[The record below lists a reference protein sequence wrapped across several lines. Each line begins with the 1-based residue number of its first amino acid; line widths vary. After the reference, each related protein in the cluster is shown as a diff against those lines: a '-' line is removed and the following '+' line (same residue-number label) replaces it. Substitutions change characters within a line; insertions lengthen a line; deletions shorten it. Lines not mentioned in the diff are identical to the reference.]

1 MQTVTEGLKRWHNGS
16 LLRNII
22 ARDFFYATYLLAM
35 HISQQIKVM
44 LPTRQRHIE
53 RQATF
58 LE

>member
-22 ARDFFYATYLLAM
+22 ARDFSYATYLLAM
-35 HISQQIKVM
+35 HISQQIKMM

-53 RQATF
+53 RQAAF
-58 LE
+58 LG